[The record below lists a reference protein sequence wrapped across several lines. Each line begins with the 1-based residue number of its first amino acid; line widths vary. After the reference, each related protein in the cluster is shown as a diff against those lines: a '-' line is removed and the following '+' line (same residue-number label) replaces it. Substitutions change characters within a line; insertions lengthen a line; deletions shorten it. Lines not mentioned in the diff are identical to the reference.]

1 MSAETATRTSRAMRS
16 SPALA
21 DDPALEDTPF
31 SETEDAMR
39 FRASRAEL
47 GVHLEAR
54 GPRLRERAGALV
66 EGAGT
71 RGDARAGGARLR
83 AEVRELLLDGV
94 QLASRGIPAAA
105 SRLGRG

>member
-1 MSAETATRTSRAMRS
+1 MGAILGELFGERVVFDEQ
-16 SPALA
+16 LA
-21 DDPALEDTPF
+21 DLAESFVDDVHGGGA
-31 SETEDAMR
+31 R
-39 FRASRAEL
+39 RASRAEL
-47 GVHLEAR
+47 GVHPEAR